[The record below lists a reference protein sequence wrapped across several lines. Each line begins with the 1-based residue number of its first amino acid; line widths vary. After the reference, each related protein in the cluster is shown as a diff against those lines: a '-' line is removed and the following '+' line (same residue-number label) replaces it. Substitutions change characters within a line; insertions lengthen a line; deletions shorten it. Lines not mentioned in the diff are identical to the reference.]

1 VSNRTKF
8 VFGAIFIFSWIGFW
22 RWADSTLPEEAR
34 IEVAQSKT
42 PQEVC
47 SDLIFEKNS
56 LEDAASNMGNKA
68 NELQRTL
75 LRQRLDEIISKEVL
89 SSNEDMILADYLS
102 YDLKKIVAQRSEAF
116 GEAMLRNIELKP
128 QAVKIVNKLIKA
140 GELEPYLFSE
150 VQQMGQDL
158 RAKFQ
163 EARDLTEANPDC
175 FKSTLEIDKL
185 IDEATKELDK
195 SNTYNGWIAKKT
207 AEDLIDSI
215 L

>member
-1 VSNRTKF
+1 MSNRTKF